1 MALRS
6 LAITLMPIN
15 VHRERNPSMKIKEQ
29 TIPFHAASV
38 GEDEAKA
45 AAEVI
50 RSGWLTMGPKT
61 MEFERSFASYVGARH
76 AIAVSSCTAALHIA
90 LEAVGLQQGDE
101 VLVPTTTFTATAE
114 VVVYFK
120 AIPVLVDVD
129 PITLCIDP
137 EEAER
142 RLPAGPAPFSRSIS
156 PDSLA
161 IWTEFNSSPPAT
173 ISM

>member
-1 MALRS
+1 
-6 LAITLMPIN
+6 MPIN

-38 GEDEAKA
+38 GDDEANA

-61 MEFERSFASYVGARH
+61 MEFERCFASYVGARH

-101 VLVPTTTFTATAE
+101 VLVPRNTVNAQIPTWGGVLFFS
-114 VVVYFK
+114 VV
-120 AIPVLVDVD
+120 
-129 PITLCIDP
+129 C
-137 EEAER
+137 
-142 RLPAGPAPFSRSIS
+142 
-156 PDSLA
+156 
-161 IWTEFNSSPPAT
+161 
-173 ISM
+173 